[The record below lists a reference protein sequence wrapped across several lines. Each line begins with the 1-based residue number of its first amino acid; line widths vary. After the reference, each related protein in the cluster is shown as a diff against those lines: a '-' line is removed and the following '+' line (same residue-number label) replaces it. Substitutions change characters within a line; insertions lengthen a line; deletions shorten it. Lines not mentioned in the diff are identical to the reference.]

1 MIEIILANPS
11 LKGVR
16 KAGAG
21 WQAVCPAHP
30 DKSPS
35 LTIREGDDGRVL
47 LHCFTGCAT
56 ADVVAAMGL
65 TMADLFAPSSTPRK
79 PPPAPGV
86 SRSDLR
92 EAVDFERTVLFI
104 LKCDAK
110 RGHAISQTDMQR
122 GHLAR
127 KRIVKAK
134 ELL

>member
-1 MIEIILANPS
+1 MIESILANPS
-11 LKGVR
+11 LQGVK
-16 KAGAG
+16 KAGKG

-47 LHCFTGCAT
+47 LHCFAGCVT

-65 TMADLFAPSSTPRK
+65 TMADLFPPSKTPRK

-86 SRSDLR
+86 SRR
-92 EAVDFERTVLFI
+92 ELAVATDFERSIIYI
-104 LKCDAK
+104 LGCDAK
-110 RGHAISQTDMQR
+110 RGRGVSTVDLQR
-122 GHLAR
+122 GQLA
-127 KRIVKAK
+127 KTRIALAG